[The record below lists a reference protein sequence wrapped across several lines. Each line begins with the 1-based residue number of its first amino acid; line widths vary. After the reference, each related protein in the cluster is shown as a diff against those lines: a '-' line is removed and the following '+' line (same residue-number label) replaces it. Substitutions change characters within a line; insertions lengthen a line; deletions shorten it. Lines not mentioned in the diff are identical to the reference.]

1 MEPERHVEEVNISDS
16 RFVSNQIIKSS
27 EEEKREPISGD
38 SRPASALQTRLDK
51 IKRDFYGAKKVD
63 FDKITY
69 DGASQ
74 NQKALEKAGKD
85 SDKKIKLLKAIRE
98 VIQPTG
104 K

>member
-1 MEPERHVEEVNISDS
+1 MEEVDISDS
-16 RFVSNQIIKSS
+16 PLVSNQIIKSS

-38 SRPASALQTRLDK
+38 MRPASALQTRLDK
-51 IKRDFYGAKKVD
+51 IKRDFYGTKKVN
-63 FDKITY
+63 FDKIKY

-74 NQKALEKAGKD
+74 NQKALERVGKD
-85 SDKKIKLLKAIRE
+85 SDKKIKLLKSIRE